1 MVEKF
6 PKVITVI
13 LQGLKKKI
21 LNTVIRQEPSYSHIK
36 VEGTISNS
44 EILEAVMQRKPL
56 STMEQ

>member
-13 LQGLKKKI
+13 LQDLKKKI

-44 EILEAVMQRKPL
+44 EILEQ
-56 STMEQ
+56 